1 MNVLRNLLKALRE
14 FMLGVLKSITRV
26 VAQVRKELIQVRRR
40 PGAFIS
46 LVLGPFL
53 IMAIFGVG
61 YTGVRRALDTV
72 IVVPPDL
79 PLPREI
85 GYYEGLG
92 GGAIR
97 VLEVTEDVESARERL
112 RKEEVDVVV
121 IAPAQMAQTFRSGQ
135 RAEIGVEINDIDPVN
150 AAYAE
155 FLAGHITQAVNREIL
170 TRAIEEG
177 ETYAVGRL
185 GQELTEI
192 PPDVI
197 AAPTT
202 SETTNLAPST
212 PQVVTY
218 FGPAVLALILQHMAV
233 TLTALSFVRERLSG
247 AMELFRI
254 SPVNSFELV
263 LGKYLGLGLVSVI
276 IAGITTVL
284 LVGILSVPLLG
295 DPLLLVLIITLLVV
309 ASLGVGMLIS
319 VVADSER
326 QAVQL
331 SLLVLLA
338 SVFFS
343 GFVLPVQEFRTG
355 VQWASYTLPVTH
367 GIRLLQDVML
377 RGTTNAL
384 WQLALLGLLAL
395 VLFVLTAIV
404 LRRVMRHA

>member
-1 MNVLRNLLKALRE
+1 MTRLRD
-14 FMLGVLKSITRV
+14 FGMGILKSITRV
-26 VAQVRKELIQVRRR
+26 VSQVRKELIQVRRR
-40 PGAFIS
+40 PGAFFS

-53 IMAIFGVG
+53 IMAMFGLG
-61 YTGVRRALDTV
+61 YTGIRRPLDTV

-79 PLPREI
+79 PLPRDI
-85 GYYEGLG
+85 AYYEGLG
-92 GGAIR
+92 AGAIN
-97 VLEVTEDVESARERL
+97 VLEVTDDGEAARNRL
-112 RKEEVDVVV
+112 RGEDIDVVV
-121 IAPAQMAQTFRSGQ
+121 VAPTNMSQTFRSGQ
-135 RAEIGVEINDIDPVN
+135 QAQIGVEINEVDPVN
-150 AAYAE
+150 AAYAQ

-185 GQELTEI
+185 GQEVTEI
-192 PPDVI
+192 PPEVI

-202 SETTNLAPST
+202 SETTNVAPSQ
-212 PQVVTY
+212 PNVVTY

-233 TLTALSFVRERLSG
+233 TLSALSFVRERLSG

-263 LGKYLGLGLVSVI
+263 LGKYLGLGLVSAV

-284 LVGILSVPLLG
+284 LVGVLGVPLLG
-295 DPLLLVLIITLLVV
+295 DPLLLAAVVTLLVV
-309 ASLGVGMLIS
+309 ASLGVGLLIS
-319 VVADSER
+319 VISDSER

-343 GFVLPVQEFRTG
+343 GFVLPVDEFRAG

-377 RGTTNAL
+377 RGSTNAW
-384 WQLALLGLLAL
+384 WQLGLLAVLAL
-395 VLFVLTAIV
+395 VLFVLTALV

>member
-1 MNVLRNLLKALRE
+1 MNVLRNLLKVLRE

-85 GYYEGLG
+85 SYYEELG
-92 GGAIR
+92 AGAIE
-97 VLEVTEDVESARERL
+97 VLEVTEEVESARERL

-284 LVGILSVPLLG
+284 LVGILGVPLLG